1 MRAKLEATRRDCE
14 EKTHKIQVLRLDNDD
29 LRKRVDKLK
38 RKINGVNEKDLILSK
53 KAPSE

>member
-29 LRKRVDKLK
+29 LKKRVDKLK
-38 RKINGVNEKDLILSK
+38 RKVNGVNEKDLILSK